1 MLFGLRTG
9 ADVLGVLYLVSECI
23 LHLDR
28 EVFGILDWEV
38 FGKSLHVFGIL
49 DWEVYYSEESSAARG
64 ESSSDGRKSETGSH
78 NATISAY
85 SSAGLHLDWI
95 ADKSSKLLN
104 IIILQESVLHVR
116 TMQAASQCGQC
127 KQC

>member
-1 MLFGLRTG
+1 MCVCFGLRTG

-49 DWEVYYSEESSAARG
+49 DWEVYCSEESSAARG
-64 ESSSDGRKSETGSH
+64 KSSSDGGEIRDRQPQCYD
-78 NATISAY
+78 IS
-85 SSAGLHLDWI
+85 I
-95 ADKSSKLLN
+95 LL
-104 IIILQESVLHVR
+104 
-116 TMQAASQCGQC
+116 
-127 KQC
+127 

>member
-28 EVFGILDWEV
+28 EVFWIGRYLASLCMYLV
-38 FGKSLHVFGIL
+38 FWIRRCTVQKNPQKRGGRALLMEGNQRQ
-49 DWEVYYSEESSAARG
+49 AATMLRY
-64 ESSSDGRKSETGSH
+64 KH
-78 NATISAY
+78 

-95 ADKSSKLLN
+95 ADKSF
-104 IIILQESVLHVR
+104 
-116 TMQAASQCGQC
+116 
-127 KQC
+127 

>member
-1 MLFGLRTG
+1 MNVF
-9 ADVLGVLYLVSECI
+9 CI
-23 LHLDR
+23 LDR
-28 EVFGILDWEV
+28 EVFGILDWKV
-38 FGKSLHVFGIL
+38 FGRSLHVFGIL

-64 ESSSDGRKSETGSH
+64 ESSSDGGKSETGSH
-78 NATISAY
+78 NATISAFFLQDFY
-85 SSAGLHLDWI
+85 LDWI
-95 ADKSSKLLN
+95 ADKSFKLLN

>member
-1 MLFGLRTG
+1 MCVLFGLRTG

-49 DWEVYYSEESSAARG
+49 D
-64 ESSSDGRKSETGSH
+64 
-78 NATISAY
+78 
-85 SSAGLHLDWI
+85 
-95 ADKSSKLLN
+95 
-104 IIILQESVLHVR
+104 
-116 TMQAASQCGQC
+116 
-127 KQC
+127 

>member
-1 MLFGLRTG
+1 MYFAFGPR
-9 ADVLGVLYLVSECI
+9 
-23 LHLDR
+23 
-28 EVFGILDWEV
+28 GILDWEV

-49 DWEVYYSEESSAARG
+49 DWEVYCSEESSEARG
-64 ESSSDGRKSETGSH
+64 KSSSDGGKSETGSH

-104 IIILQESVLHVR
+104 IIILQENLLQVR

>member
-1 MLFGLRTG
+1 MLFGLRTEP
-9 ADVLGVLYLVSECI
+9 DVLGVLYLGSECI

-49 DWEVYYSEESSAARG
+49 DWEAYCSEESSEARG
-64 ESSSDGRKSETGSH
+64 KSSSDGGKSETGSH

-85 SSAGLHLDWI
+85 SSAGLHLDWM
-95 ADKSSKLLN
+95 ADKSSKSLN